1 MNIKPAQNK
10 IYLKIE
16 KPTAGSLDLS
26 SKPTVVEYGEV
37 ISIGEGVS
45 GVNVGDKLFVKAWA
59 LDVITF
65 NKEVYYFIDVA
76 SGGILA
82 TITE

>member
-1 MNIKPAQNK
+1 MNIKPAPGK
-10 IYLKIE
+10 VYLKVE

-37 ISIGEGVS
+37 IAVGADVGS
-45 GVNVGDKLFVKAWA
+45 VNVGDKVFVKGWA
-59 LDVITF
+59 LDVVTYQ
-65 NKEVYYFIDVA
+65 KETYYFIDIA

-82 TITE
+82 IVTE